1 MTKLK
6 YAGDLIEIAN
16 APRCSVDQRLA
27 LATCFGIPCT

>member
-6 YAGDLIEIAN
+6 FAGDLIEIAN
-16 APRCSVDQRLA
+16 APRSVDQRLA